1 MRKAKYKVGE
11 FVNVQHIGACKVK
24 HIFTDGVGRVYY
36 VLEYGTNIFS
46 VTESAIT
53 GKKGE

>member
-11 FVNVQHIGACKVK
+11 FVNVQHIGTCKVK
-24 HIFTDGVGRVYY
+24 HIFTDGVGKVYY
-36 VLEYGTNIFS
+36 VLEYGTDIFS
-46 VTESAIT
+46 VNESAIT